1 MGERS
6 SSGPWFCRVM
16 NRADQLILSIP
27 DDAASKLWG
36 VDKCPTNVMIHS
48 EDGRDFNVFLSASK
62 GKFFFFRGW
71 SNVVEHLGLTQ
82 GCLVVFNPLD
92 HATFKL
98 MTYKDGVSR
107 GSFWTYMQPPSCNF
121 YVIPECIFPKSY
133 DFSSND
139 VISTVMIDNQMFN
152 VSILTVDGKVGFSAV
167 FGKTGV
173 EITYP
178 KLHVDEIDVA
188 PIDVDN
194 EVEEQVH
201 GGVIRFV
208 RTAGDDYF
216 RIPNPVSHMAKLHE
230 GLKDLTIKFLH
241 LDPPQQITNGTRR
254 ERRPNGRGYRYALT
268 SWKKFMKAAQI
279 KAQMEEGAIT
289 LLNNLDLNVD
299 NYTIRIRIVRL
310 WTRADFNNARKV
322 YCYDMIFMDSE
333 GTKMQAFVL
342 AKNASG
348 YQHLL
353 EEKRCLTIR
362 NPSLGENRQKV
373 KYANGGLKINLNN
386 NTVVEECHEAIGSEW
401 GFDFTPFDS
410 VVEDPTV
417 DNKFFKSPI
426 DVIGFVVKS
435 YPFEVDTETN
445 NGQNQKK
452 VTFMLEDLNNKQIFV
467 TLWDGYADQIMEYE
481 SNNRGEKN
489 VVVIIQFGKY
499 RFWGGHL
506 SVSNLYTVTR
516 VLINSDID
524 EVADFKQR
532 FIEKLSPEMSSS
544 YSGLSSSVAKSATE
558 EFLSDLTFFPIGS
571 LTSIDTTRFVVIVG
585 TIKSFASNNEW
596 FYNACTNC
604 NKKVST
610 VTVVKQKQD
619 GTDGSEEVTVLECK
633 TDICNTRTVTS
644 IPRIRLYIRVQDCT
658 GIVSLTLF
666 EREVTKLLKVNA
678 NQLLDNNIELANE
691 GSFPNELN
699 SLLNMKFA
707 FKIAVSSF
715 NISKKSD
722 GYSVS
727 KMTDNPV
734 VLSELDKHFDTIQPI
749 DEEAVNVEPS
759 DSNRNDYLPVKDS
772 ISQTGDDVTP
782 CSNVFKVGFTTSL
795 DRMDAEFDTSSERD
809 LKRNLETVYDV
820 DDVSSQSSSKS
831 RKDGGVDAVLL
842 IPKKEK

>member
-1 MGERS
+1 M
-6 SSGPWFCRVM
+6 
-16 NRADQLILSIP
+16 L
-27 DDAASKLWG
+27 
-36 VDKCPTNVMIHS
+36 
-48 EDGRDFNVFLSASK
+48 
-62 GKFFFFRGW
+62 
-71 SNVVEHLGLTQ
+71 
-82 GCLVVFNPLD
+82 
-92 HATFKL
+92 
-98 MTYKDGVSR
+98 
-107 GSFWTYMQPPSCNF
+107 PPSCNF
-121 YVIPECIFPKSY
+121 YLIPECILPKIY

-139 VISTVMIDNQMFN
+139 VTSTVMIDNQTFN
-152 VSILTVDGKVGFSAV
+152 VSIVTNDGKVGFSASMDVIISMFQLEVGCYFLFTKGFGHFFYLKV
-167 FGKTGV
+167 FGKNSV

-178 KLHVDEIDVA
+178 NLDFHEIEVA

-194 EVEEQVH
+194 EVEEQIH
-201 GGVIRFV
+201 SGVTRFV
-208 RTAGDDYF
+208 RTAGEDYF
-216 RIPNPVSHMAKLHE
+216 RIPDHVSRMAKLHE

-241 LDPPQQITNGTRR
+241 LDPPLQITNGTRR
-254 ERRPNGRGYRYALT
+254 ERRTNGRGYRYALT

-279 KAQMEEGAIT
+279 KK
-289 LLNNLDLNVD
+289 
-299 NYTIRIRIVRL
+299 
-310 WTRADFNNARKV
+310 WKKTRADFNNARKV
-322 YCYDMIFMDSE
+322 YCYDMIVMDSE

-373 KYANGGLKINLNN
+373 KYAKGGLKINLNN

-410 VVEDPTV
+410 IVEDPTV

-435 YPFEVDTETN
+435 FPFEIDTETN

-481 SNNRGEKN
+481 SSNRGEKN

-524 EVADFKQR
+524 EVAEFKQR

-544 YSGLSSSVAKSATE
+544 YSGLSSSVVKSATE

-571 LTSIDTTRFVVIVG
+571 LSSIDTTRFVVIVG

-610 VTVVKQKQD
+610 VTVVKEKHD
-619 GTDGSEEVTVLECK
+619 GTDGFEEVTVLECK
-633 TDICNTRTVTS
+633 TDICNTRTVSS
-644 IPRIRLYIRVQDCT
+644 IPRIRLYIRVQGCT

-691 GSFPNELN
+691 GSFPKELN

-715 NISKKSD
+715 NITKKSD

-759 DSNRNDYLPVKDS
+759 DSNRNGDLPVKDS

-782 CSNVFKVGFTTSL
+782 CSNVFKVGFTTSF
-795 DRMDAEFDTSSERD
+795 DQKDADFDTSSERD
-809 LKRNLETVYDV
+809 LKRNLDTLYDV

>member
-6 SSGPWFCRVM
+6 SRGPWFCRVM

-152 VSILTVDGKVGFSAV
+152 VSILTNDGKVGFSAV

-178 KLHVDEIDVA
+178 KLHVDEIEVA

-241 LDPPQQITNGTRR
+241 LDPPLQITNGTRR
-254 ERRPNGRGYRYALT
+254 ERRPNRRGYRYALT

-279 KAQMEEGAIT
+279 KARDQVHFYFDENEQVLTIERVVRYVNQMEEGAIT

-353 EEKRCLTIR
+353 EEKSCLTIR

-435 YPFEVDTETN
+435 FPFEVDTETN

-481 SNNRGEKN
+481 SSNRGEKN

-506 SVSNLYTVTR
+506 SVSNLYIVTR

-558 EFLSDLTFFPIGS
+558 EFLSDLTFFS
-571 LTSIDTTRFVVIVG
+571 HWTRFVVIVG

-610 VTVVKQKQD
+610 VTVVKEKQD
-619 GTDGSEEVTVLECK
+619 GTDGSEEVTLLECK

-644 IPRIRLYIRVQDCT
+644 IPRIRLYIRVQDCI

-715 NISKKSD
+715 NISKNLMD
-722 GYSVS
+722 
-727 KMTDNPV
+727 
-734 VLSELDKHFDTIQPI
+734 IQSP
-749 DEEAVNVEPS
+749 
-759 DSNRNDYLPVKDS
+759 R
-772 ISQTGDDVTP
+772 
-782 CSNVFKVGFTTSL
+782 
-795 DRMDAEFDTSSERD
+795 
-809 LKRNLETVYDV
+809 
-820 DDVSSQSSSKS
+820 
-831 RKDGGVDAVLL
+831 
-842 IPKKEK
+842 

>member
-1 MGERS
+1 MVVTLM
-6 SSGPWFCRVM
+6 F
-16 NRADQLILSIP
+16 
-27 DDAASKLWG
+27 
-36 VDKCPTNVMIHS
+36 
-48 EDGRDFNVFLSASK
+48 FLSASK
-62 GKFFFFRGW
+62 GKLFFFHGW
-71 SNVVEHLGLTQ
+71 SKVVEHLGLTQ

-98 MTYKDGVSR
+98 TTYQDGVSR
-107 GSFWTYMQPPSCNF
+107 GSFWTYMLSPSCNF
-121 YVIPECIFPKSY
+121 YVIPESILPKSY

-139 VISTVMIDNQMFN
+139 VTSTVMIDNQTFD
-152 VSILTVDGKVGFSAV
+152 VSIVTNDGKVGFSAGMDVIISMFQLEVGCYLLFTKGFGHFFYLKV
-167 FGKTGV
+167 FGKNGV
-173 EITYP
+173 EIIYP
-178 KLHVDEIDVA
+178 NLDFDEIEVA
-188 PIDVDN
+188 PIDVEN
-194 EVEEQVH
+194 EAEEQIH
-201 GGVIRFV
+201 GGVTRFV
-208 RTAGDDYF
+208 HTVGEDYF
-216 RIPNPVSHMAKLHE
+216 RIPVPVSRMAKLHE

-241 LDPPQQITNGTRR
+241 LDPPLKITNGTRR
-254 ERRPNGRGYRYALT
+254 ERRTNARGYRYALT

-279 KAQMEEGAIT
+279 KVQMEEGAIT
-289 LLNNLDLNVD
+289 MLNNLDLNVD

-322 YCYDMIFMDSE
+322 YCYDMIVMDSE

-426 DVIGFVVKS
+426 DVIGFLVKS
-435 YPFEVDTETN
+435 FPFEIDTETN

-452 VTFMLEDLNNKQIFV
+452 VTFVLEDLNNKQIFV
-467 TLWDGYADQIMEYE
+467 TLWDGYADRIMEYE
-481 SNNRGEKN
+481 SSNRGEKN

-516 VLINSDID
+516 ILINSDIH
-524 EVADFKQR
+524 EVAEFKQR

-544 YSGLSSSVAKSATE
+544 YSGLSSSVVKSATE

-571 LTSIDTTRFVVIVG
+571 LSSIDTTRFVVIVG

-610 VTVVKQKQD
+610 VTVVKDKQD
-619 GTDGSEEVTVLECK
+619 GTDGFEEVTVLECK
-633 TDICNTRTVTS
+633 TDICNTRTVSS

-666 EREVTKLLKVNA
+666 EREVTKA
-678 NQLLDNNIELANE
+678 FE
-691 GSFPNELN
+691 G
-699 SLLNMKFA
+699 
-707 FKIAVSSF
+707 
-715 NISKKSD
+715 
-722 GYSVS
+722 
-727 KMTDNPV
+727 
-734 VLSELDKHFDTIQPI
+734 
-749 DEEAVNVEPS
+749 
-759 DSNRNDYLPVKDS
+759 
-772 ISQTGDDVTP
+772 
-782 CSNVFKVGFTTSL
+782 
-795 DRMDAEFDTSSERD
+795 
-809 LKRNLETVYDV
+809 
-820 DDVSSQSSSKS
+820 
-831 RKDGGVDAVLL
+831 
-842 IPKKEK
+842 

>member
-1 MGERS
+1 MNLRQGFSVEGAQLTQCNFWCPLIIRGIARLS
-6 SSGPWFCRVM
+6 LVIKILRYLVWVNVHQGIIYRGPWFCRVM
-16 NRADQLILSIP
+16 NRADQLIL
-27 DDAASKLWG
+27 L
-36 VDKCPTNVMIHS
+36 
-48 EDGRDFNVFLSASK
+48 
-62 GKFFFFRGW
+62 
-71 SNVVEHLGLTQ
+71 
-82 GCLVVFNPLD
+82 
-92 HATFKL
+92 
-98 MTYKDGVSR
+98 
-107 GSFWTYMQPPSCNF
+107 
-121 YVIPECIFPKSY
+121 IPECILPKIY

-139 VISTVMIDNQMFN
+139 VTSTVMIDNQTFN
-152 VSILTVDGKVGFSAV
+152 VSIVTNDGKVGFSAV
-167 FGKTGV
+167 FGKNGV

-178 KLHVDEIDVA
+178 NLDFHEIEVA

-194 EVEEQVH
+194 EVEEQIH
-201 GGVIRFV
+201 GGVTRFV
-208 RTAGDDYF
+208 RKAGEDYF
-216 RIPNPVSHMAKLHE
+216 RIPDHVSRMAKLHE
-230 GLKDLTIKFLH
+230 GLKDLTINFLH
-241 LDPPQQITNGTRR
+241 LDPPLQITNGTRR
-254 ERRPNGRGYRYALT
+254 ERRTNGRGYRYALT

-279 KAQMEEGAIT
+279 KVQMEEGAIT

-322 YCYDMIFMDSE
+322 YCYDMIVMDSE

-362 NPSLGENRQKV
+362 NPSLGENRQK
-373 KYANGGLKINLNN
+373 
-386 NTVVEECHEAIGSEW
+386 
-401 GFDFTPFDS
+401 
-410 VVEDPTV
+410 
-417 DNKFFKSPI
+417 
-426 DVIGFVVKS
+426 
-435 YPFEVDTETN
+435 
-445 NGQNQKK
+445 
-452 VTFMLEDLNNKQIFV
+452 IFV

-481 SNNRGEKN
+481 SSNRGEKN

-524 EVADFKQR
+524 EVAEFKQR

-544 YSGLSSSVAKSATE
+544 YSGLSSSV
-558 EFLSDLTFFPIGS
+558 
-571 LTSIDTTRFVVIVG
+571 TRFVVIVG

-610 VTVVKQKQD
+610 VTVVKEKHD
-619 GTDGSEEVTVLECK
+619 GTDGFEEVTVLECK
-633 TDICNTRTVTS
+633 TDICNTRTVSS

-691 GSFPNELN
+691 GSFPKELN

-707 FKIAVSSF
+707 FKIVVSSF
-715 NISKKSD
+715 NITKKSD

-759 DSNRNDYLPVKDS
+759 DSNRNDDLPVKDS

-782 CSNVFKVGFTTSL
+782 CSNVFKVGFTTSF
-795 DRMDAEFDTSSERD
+795 DQKDADFDTSSERD
-809 LKRNLETVYDV
+809 LKRNLDTVYDV

>member
-1 MGERS
+1 
-6 SSGPWFCRVM
+6 M

-36 VDKCPTNVMIHS
+36 VDKDPTNVMIHS
-48 EDGRDFNVFLSASK
+48 EDGRVFNVFLSASK
-62 GKFFFFRGW
+62 GKLFFFHGW

-82 GCLVVFNPLD
+82 GRLVIYNPLD

-98 MTYKDGVSR
+98 TTYQDGVSR
-107 GSFWTYMQPPSCNF
+107 GSFWTYMLPPSCNF
-121 YVIPECIFPKSY
+121 YVIPECILPKIY

-139 VISTVMIDNQMFN
+139 VTSTVMIDNQTFN
-152 VSILTVDGKVGFSAV
+152 VSIVTNDGKVGFSAGMDV
-167 FGKTGV
+167 IISMFQL
-173 EITYP
+173 EI
-178 KLHVDEIDVA
+178 EVA

-194 EVEEQVH
+194 EVEEQIH
-201 GGVIRFV
+201 GGVTRFF
-208 RTAGDDYF
+208 RTAGEDYF
-216 RIPNPVSHMAKLHE
+216 RIPDPISRMAKLHE

-241 LDPPQQITNGTRR
+241 LDPPLQITNGTRR
-254 ERRPNGRGYRYALT
+254 ERRTNGRGYRYALT

-279 KAQMEEGAIT
+279 KVQMEEGAIT

-299 NYTIRIRIVRL
+299 TYTIRIRIVRL

-322 YCYDMIFMDSE
+322 YCYDMIVMDSE

-435 YPFEVDTETN
+435 FPFEVDTETN

-481 SNNRGEKN
+481 SSNRGEKN

-506 SVSNLYTVTR
+506 SVSNLYIVTR

-524 EVADFKQR
+524 EVAEFKQR

-544 YSGLSSSVAKSATE
+544 YSGLSSSVVKSATE
-558 EFLSDLTFFPIGS
+558 EFLSGLTFFPIGS
-571 LTSIDTTRFVVIVG
+571 LSSIDTTRFVVIVG

-610 VTVVKQKQD
+610 VTVVKEKQD
-619 GTDGSEEVTVLECK
+619 GTDGFEEVTVLECK
-633 TDICNTRTVTS
+633 TDICNTRTVSS

-691 GSFPNELN
+691 GSFPKELN

-707 FKIAVSSF
+707 FKIVVSSF

-734 VLSELDKHFDTIQPI
+734 VLSELDKHFDTIQ
-749 DEEAVNVEPS
+749 VNLFQFTFILLLQF
-759 DSNRNDYLPVKDS
+759 SN
-772 ISQTGDDVTP
+772 
-782 CSNVFKVGFTTSL
+782 NV
-795 DRMDAEFDTSSERD
+795 
-809 LKRNLETVYDV
+809 
-820 DDVSSQSSSKS
+820 
-831 RKDGGVDAVLL
+831 
-842 IPKKEK
+842 

>member
-6 SSGPWFCRVM
+6 SSYRGPWFCRVM
-16 NRADQLILSIP
+16 NRADQLILSVP

-36 VDKCPTNVMIHS
+36 VDNGPTNVMIHI

-62 GKFFFFRGW
+62 GKLFFFHGW

-98 MTYKDGVSR
+98 TTYQNGVSR
-107 GSFWTYMQPPSCNF
+107 GSFWTYMLPPSCNF
-121 YVIPECIFPKSY
+121 YLIPECILPKIY

-139 VISTVMIDNQMFN
+139 VTSTVMIDNQTFN
-152 VSILTVDGKVGFSAV
+152 VSIVTNDGKVGFSAV
-167 FGKTGV
+167 FGKNGV

-178 KLHVDEIDVA
+178 NLDFYEIEVA

-194 EVEEQVH
+194 EVEEQIH
-201 GGVIRFV
+201 GGVTRFV
-208 RTAGDDYF
+208 RTAGEDYF
-216 RIPNPVSHMAKLHE
+216 RIPDHVSRMAKLHE

-241 LDPPQQITNGTRR
+241 LDPPLQITNGTRR
-254 ERRPNGRGYRYALT
+254 ERRTNGRGYRYTLT

-279 KAQMEEGAIT
+279 KVQMEEGAIT

-322 YCYDMIFMDSE
+322 YCYDMIVMDSE

-373 KYANGGLKINLNN
+373 KYAKGGLKINLNN

-417 DNKFFKSPI
+417 DNKFLKVQLI
-426 DVIGFVVKS
+426 
-435 YPFEVDTETN
+435 DTETN

-481 SNNRGEKN
+481 SSNQGEKN

-499 RFWGGHL
+499 KFWGGHL

-524 EVADFKQR
+524 EVAEFKQR

-544 YSGLSSSVAKSATE
+544 YSGLSSSVVKSATK

-571 LTSIDTTRFVVIVG
+571 LSSIDTTRFVVIVG

-610 VTVVKQKQD
+610 VTVVKEKHD
-619 GTDGSEEVTVLECK
+619 GTDGFEEVTVLECK
-633 TDICNTRTVTS
+633 TDICNTRTVSS

-691 GSFPNELN
+691 GSFPKELN

-715 NISKKSD
+715 NITKKSD

-759 DSNRNDYLPVKDS
+759 DSNRNDDLPVKDS

-782 CSNVFKVGFTTSL
+782 CSNVFKVGFTTSF
-795 DRMDAEFDTSSERD
+795 DQKDADFDTSSERD
-809 LKRNLETVYDV
+809 LKRNLDTVYDV